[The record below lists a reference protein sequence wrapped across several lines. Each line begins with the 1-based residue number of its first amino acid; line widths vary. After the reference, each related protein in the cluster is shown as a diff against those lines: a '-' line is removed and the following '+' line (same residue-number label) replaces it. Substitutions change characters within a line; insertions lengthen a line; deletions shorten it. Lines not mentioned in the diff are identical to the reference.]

1 MIVLYIA
8 VENEKYLR
16 RIEMQKRILL
26 VDDESALRRSL
37 SLGLNQNGYDVEPC
51 ENGLAALDKL
61 DLYNKNHQNLDVIV
75 LDIQLPDIDGKKL
88 GRIIK
93 SKYPDASMFYI
104 TGYADKLDL
113 LEIEDLQSDGL
124 LEKPFTA
131 DDLSEQINRILNKK
145 PLKEEKKTEVKTEP
159 VTTSAYVLLKIKQN
173 ADFFSIYKKLYFME
187 NVLYCDATRG
197 DIDIFMLIQSDS
209 LENCQNVF
217 EHEIKNLSEIEEAT
231 FLPVDVPV
239 LNDNIK
245 DIISSIGITMFDD
258 IPEMSKVRDSRKS
271 VCSYVLVDVDREK
284 LQEIYPVLRLTENIL
299 YCDYISG
306 KYNLVLMVHGP
317 QFSEIDKI
325 IANKIVNLGGV
336 LKVKEY
342 PIINIFEM

>member
-1 MIVLYIA
+1 
-8 VENEKYLR
+8 
-16 RIEMQKRILL
+16 MQKRILL

-51 ENGLAALDKL
+51 ENGLTALDKL
-61 DLYNKNHQNLDVIV
+61 DLYSKSHMNLDVVV
-75 LDIQLPDIDGKKL
+75 LDIQLPDINGKKL
-88 GRIIK
+88 GRIIR
-93 SKYPDASMFYI
+93 SKYPDATMLYI
-104 TGYADKLDL
+104 TGYVDKLDL
-113 LEIEDLQSDGL
+113 LEIEDLKVDGL

-131 DDLSEQINRILNKK
+131 DVLSKQLDQILNKK
-145 PLKEEKKTEVKTEP
+145 PLTEETKEKEKAEP
-159 VTTSAYVLLKIKQN
+159 VTTSAYILIKIKQN
-173 ADFFSIYKKLYFME
+173 ADFFSLYKKLYFME

-209 LENCQNVF
+209 SEACRDLFENG
-217 EHEIKNLSEIEEAT
+217 IKNLDEIEEAT

-245 DIISSIGITMFDD
+245 DIISSVGITMFDD
-258 IPEMSKVRDSRKS
+258 LPEMSKVRDSRKS
-271 VCSYVLVDVDREK
+271 VCSYVLVDVDRER
-284 LQEIYPVLRLTENIL
+284 LQEIYPVLRLTENVL

-325 IANKIVNLGGV
+325 ITNKIVNLGGV

>member
-1 MIVLYIA
+1 
-8 VENEKYLR
+8 
-16 RIEMQKRILL
+16 MQKRILL

-51 ENGLAALDKL
+51 ENGLTALDKL
-61 DLYNKNHQNLDVIV
+61 DLYSKNHMNLDVVV
-75 LDIQLPDIDGKKL
+75 LDIQLPDINGKKL
-88 GRIIK
+88 GRIIR
-93 SKYPDASMFYI
+93 SKYPDATMLYI

-113 LEIEDLQSDGL
+113 LEIEDLKVDGL

-131 DDLSEQINRILNKK
+131 DVLSKQLDQILNKK
-145 PLKEEKKTEVKTEP
+145 PLTEEKKEEEKAEP
-159 VTTSAYVLLKIKQN
+159 VTTSAYILIKIKQN
-173 ADFFSIYKKLYFME
+173 ADFFSLYKKLYFME

-209 LENCQNVF
+209 SEACRNIFEN
-217 EHEIKNLSEIEEAT
+217 EIKDLDEIEEAT

-245 DIISSIGITMFDD
+245 DIISSVGITMFDD

-271 VCSYVLVDVDREK
+271 VCSYVLVDVDRER
-284 LQEIYPVLRLTENIL
+284 LQEIYPILRLTENVL

-306 KYNLVLMVHGP
+306 KYNLILMVHGP

-325 IANKIVNLGGV
+325 ITNKIVNLGGV